1 MPSPEQ
7 TVPLRVVVVGPGA
20 VGSFLGG
27 MLAAAGHDVVLLGRR
42 IPEGAERDRLVIEE
56 PAGPRVVPVRR
67 VVDPGEA
74 ERPDLVLVAVKMFD
88 LGGALATA
96 SRWPDAALMTVQ
108 NGAGAEEAARAART
122 SPILAGS
129 LTTAVEPA
137 RGGVRRLRTGGM
149 CVAAV
154 PGEGA
159 GDAAALARR
168 LADDWTA
175 AGLPGRVYTNAAEMK
190 WSKVL
195 ANLVGNA
202 TSAILDMDP
211 GAVYADRL
219 GFHVERTQ
227 IRELVAVMKAMGL
240 KPVALPGAHVS
251 ALLAGLALPEAI
263 GRPIVARA
271 VAGARG
277 GKLPSLRLHVRG
289 GGAGSG
295 VPPTD
300 GPTEARWLNGAVAE
314 AGARSGVPAL
324 VNAGLAALVDAC
336 ATDPGRAAFFAGRP
350 DRLAEALA
358 GALGARRT
366 GP

>member
-1 MPSPEQ
+1 MPEQ
-7 TVPLRVVVVGPGA
+7 TVPLRVVVVGAGA

-27 MLAAAGHDVVLLGRR
+27 TLAAAGHDVTLLGRR
-42 IPEGAERDRLVIEE
+42 IPEGADATRLVIEE
-56 PAGPRVVPVRR
+56 PTGPRSVPVRR
-67 VVDPGEA
+67 ITDPADAGE
-74 ERPDLVLVAVKMFD
+74 PDLVLVAVKMFD
-88 LGGALATA
+88 LEGALVTA
-96 SRWPDAALMTVQ
+96 ARWPAAALMTVQ
-108 NGAGAEEAARAART
+108 NGAGAEEAARTART

-137 RGGVRRLRTGGM
+137 PGGVRRLRTGGM

-154 PGEGA
+154 AGPGA
-159 GDAAALARR
+159 DAAAALADR
-168 LADDWTA
+168 LAADWTA
-175 AGLPGRVYTNAAEMK
+175 AGLPAKVYADAAEMK
-190 WSKVL
+190 WSKLL

-211 GAVYADRL
+211 GAVYADRT
-219 GFHVERTQ
+219 GYHVERSQ
-227 IRELVAVMKAMGL
+227 IRELVAVMRAMSL
-240 KPVALPGAHVS
+240 RPVALPGAHVS

-295 VPPTD
+295 VTAAS

-314 AGARSGVPAL
+314 AGARVGVPTP

-350 DRLAEALA
+350 DRLAQALA
-358 GALGARRT
+358 THGT
-366 GP
+366 GS